1 MSQPGSQTGT
11 QTALLATAIGQPLTK
26 ATRPIPHPNAN
37 QVQIKVSVAG
47 LNPHDAK
54 SRDHGLF
61 IQDALPAVL
70 AADVVGVV
78 TQLGPGVT
86 RFQPGDHVVGQAALV
101 LPHGHPANLRF
112 SESNNDTQGLQE
124 YALLDERYAAPVP
137 AGFPDAQL
145 ATVPTN
151 LVTAAV
157 ALFDASG
164 LGIPSPWWDED
175 SAAAAGSFDYAGT
188 SLLILGGGSNTGRFA
203 VQLAALAR
211 IGRIVVVAGA
221 RSAEEATRLGAT
233 HVVDRTGKSG
243 LEIAAEVRAIVGD
256 GLLYALDTINP
267 PESQWIGVEAL
278 SNSKTGKLARLIP
291 RGVVDESKLSTKK
304 GAGFETV
311 NVMGVSTAR
320 PATAGPLWNRVAGWV
335 AEGKIKP
342 TAYQVLRGLDVDAV
356 NKVLDGYSSG
366 AETGHWQVHL

>member
-1 MSQPGSQTGT
+1 MSEPQNGT

-37 QVQIKVSVAG
+37 HVQIKVTVAG

-54 SRDHGLF
+54 SRDYGLF

-78 TQLGPGVT
+78 TQLGPEVT
-86 RFQPGDHVVGQAALV
+86 RFEPGDHVVGQAALG
-101 LPHGHPANLRF
+101 LPHGA
-112 SESNNDTQGLQE
+112 SEPNNDTQGLQE
-124 YALLDERYAAPVP
+124 YALLDERYAAKVP
-137 AGFPDAQL
+137 AGFTDAQL
-145 ATVPTN
+145 ATLPTN

-164 LGIPSPWWDED
+164 LGIPSRWWGED
-175 SAAAAGSFDYAGT
+175 SAAAAWSFDYAGT

-203 VQLAALAR
+203 IQLAALAR

-221 RSAEEATRLGAT
+221 KSAEEARQLGAT
-233 HVVDRTGKSG
+233 HVVDRSGKSG

-256 GLLYALDTINP
+256 DLLYALDTINP

-291 RGVVDESKLSTKK
+291 RGLVDESKLSTKK
-304 GAGFETV
+304 EAGFETV
-311 NVMGVSTAR
+311 NVLGSSTAR
-320 PATAGPLWNRVAGWV
+320 PATAGPLWNRLTVWV
-335 AEGKIKP
+335 AEGRIKP
-342 TAYQVLRGLDVDAV
+342 TGYQVLRGLDADAV

-366 AETGHWQVHL
+366 SETGHWQVHL

>member
-1 MSQPGSQTGT
+1 MSQPQT

-26 ATRPIPHPNAN
+26 ATRSIPTPGAH
-37 QVQIKVSVAG
+37 QVQIKVTVAG

-54 SRDHGLF
+54 SRDYGLF

-78 TQLGPGVT
+78 TQLGPEVT
-86 RFQPGDHVVGQAALV
+86 RFQPGDHVVGQAALI
-101 LPHGHPANLRF
+101 LPHGHPSTLRL
-112 SESNNDTQGLQE
+112 SETNNDTQGLQE
-124 YALLDERYAAPVP
+124 YAVLDERYAAQVP
-137 AGFPDAQL
+137 SGFTDAQL
-145 ATVPTN
+145 ATLPTN

-164 LGIPSPWWDED
+164 LGIPSPWWGED
-175 SAAAAGSFDYAGT
+175 SAAAAWSFDYAGT
-188 SLLILGGGSNTGRFA
+188 SVLILGGGSNTGRFA
-203 VQLAALAR
+203 IQLAALAR
-211 IGRIVVVAGA
+211 IGRIVVVAGTK
-221 RSAEEATRLGAT
+221 SAEEAKDLGAT
-233 HVVDRTGKSG
+233 HVIDRTGKSG

-256 GLLYALDTINP
+256 ELLYALDTINP

-278 SNSKTGKLARLIP
+278 SNSQTGKLARLIP
-291 RGVVDESKLSTKK
+291 RGGVDESKLSAPK

-320 PATAGPLWNRVAGWV
+320 PATAGPLWNRVPGWV
-335 AEGKIKP
+335 AQGKIKP
-342 TAYQVLRGLDVDAV
+342 TGFQVLRGLDVDAV